1 MISKGLTMTNIVLQ
15 LTTDIQQQIKTH
27 YLSSLIERH
36 APGVIFAVK
45 LSDTAITAY
54 KSGKVMFQ
62 GAGAE
67 REAARWSSNA
77 TPATTKTTSTKGD
90 KLPTNFATLSV
101 IGSDETGTG
110 DYFGPVTVAAV
121 YVPAEK
127 IALVQE
133 LGVKDSKQL
142 TDDYMRQIAPDL
154 MKVCPHSI
162 LTLRNDKYNEIQAR
176 GYSQGKI
183 KALLHNQA
191 LKHVL
196 TKIEPEKPNYIL
208 IDQFAERGI
217 YYNHIKN
224 EKTIIRENVLFST
237 KAENLH
243 VAVATASILA
253 RYAFLK
259 EMDRLAEKIGFPLQ
273 KGASSKVDTMAAK
286 IWLEHGEEA
295 LKSMTKWH
303 FANTEK
309 ARKLL
314 QKKKG

>member
-1 MISKGLTMTNIVLQ
+1 MTNIVLQ
-15 LTTDIQQQIKTH
+15 LSHDEQQKIKK
-27 YLSSLIERH
+27 YYESKLVERK
-36 APGVIFAVK
+36 APGVIFAAK
-45 LSDTAITAY
+45 LADTTITAY

-67 REAARWSSNA
+67 REAARWNASPQATSKVSN
-77 TPATTKTTSTKGD
+77 TKGD
-90 KLPTNFATLSV
+90 KLPENFATLSV

-121 YVPAEK
+121 YVPKDK
-127 IALVQE
+127 IALVQA

-142 TDDYMRQIAPDL
+142 TDDYMRKIAPDL
-154 MKVCPHSI
+154 MKACTHSI
-162 LTLRNDKYNEIQAR
+162 LTLRNEKYNAIQAR
-176 GYSQGKI
+176 GHSQGKI

-196 TKIEPEKPNYIL
+196 KKIAPEKPEHIL
-208 IDQFAERGI
+208 IDQFAERSI

-224 EKTIIRENVLFST
+224 EQEIVRENVLFST

-259 EMDRLAEKIGFPLQ
+259 EMDRLAEITGFPLQ
-273 KGASSKVDTMAAK
+273 KGASGKVDEMAAK
-286 IWLEHGEEA
+286 IWLKHGEDT
-295 LKSMTKWH
+295 LRSMTKWH

-309 ARKLL
+309 ARKLVT
-314 QKKKG
+314 KKKS